1 MNAPEFPTSPRDT
14 ETKGEVEKANVSS
27 CCVRAAGT
35 CKRELKRNQKKSVSL
50 HQRCSTLYNVHLK
63 REACIPAPFPFA
75 ALLNNSFGQ
84 KIKWRKRL
92 CHGLLY
98 LLSVAEHHSH
108 G

>member
-1 MNAPEFPTSPRDT
+1 MNAPEFPTSPRDA
-14 ETKGEVEKANVSS
+14 ETKGEVEMANVSS
-27 CCVRAAGT
+27 CCVRAAGSF
-35 CKRELKRNQKKSVSL
+35 KRELKQNQKKSVSL
-50 HQRCSTLYNVHLK
+50 HQRYSTLYNVHLK
-63 REACIPAPFPFA
+63 REACIPAPFPRRSAQQF
-75 ALLNNSFGQ
+75 FWK